1 MFSSFIIVLREV
13 IEAGL
18 IVGIVLAA
26 TRGIAHRGAW
36 VALGVAGGI
45 AGAVVVAF
53 FAGTISEFFNGYGQE
68 LFNASIL
75 LLAVVMLAWH
85 HAWMA
90 SHGRELAAEVQ
101 KVGNAVAQG
110 ERPLTALAVV
120 CGVAVLREGAE
131 VVLFLYGFAAGG
143 TTGSEMLTGGLLGVA
158 GGVGV
163 TLASYLGLMVIPQR
177 YIFTVTGWLIT
188 LLAAGLAAQAVTFL
202 NSANVLTAFGEQLW
216 DTSGMLPQGSIPGV
230 VLRTLV
236 GYSDHP
242 TQMQL
247 IAWVATIVIMVGL
260 ARMAGGPSR
269 DVHATA

>member
-1 MFSSFIIVLREV
+1 MFSSFIVVLREV

-26 TRGIAHRGAW
+26 TRGIAGRGLW
-36 VALGVAGGI
+36 VAAGVVAGLIG
-45 AGAVVVAF
+45 AGLLAF
-53 FAGTISEFFNGYGQE
+53 FAGEVASFFDGYGQE
-68 LFNASIL
+68 LLNACVL
-75 LLAVVMLAWH
+75 LLAVCMLAWH

-90 SHGRELAAEVQ
+90 SHGREMAQEMES
-101 KVGNAVAQG
+101 VGHAVAHG

-131 VVLFLYGFAAGG
+131 VVLFLYGIAAS
-143 TTGSEMLTGGLLGVA
+143 GSTANQLLVGGLLGVA

-163 TLASYLGLMVIPQR
+163 TLASYLGLLAIPQR

-188 LLAAGLAAQAVTFL
+188 LLAAGLAAQAVVFL
-202 NSANVLTAFGEQLW
+202 NQANVLTVFGNALW
-216 DTSGMLPQGSIPGV
+216 DSSGILPEGSIPGI
-230 VLRTLV
+230 VLRTLM

-247 IAWVATIVIMVGL
+247 IAWVATIVVMVAL
-260 ARMAGGPSR
+260 ARFAGGPHR
-269 DVHATA
+269 DAPATA